1 MKSIFTFL
9 ITVVFS
15 ISLFA
20 QNTGDIAII
29 GTNFDDPDE
38 ILFVTLVDIDAST
51 DIYFTDYKW
60 DGSAWV
66 TGGADGWLKYTAP
79 AEGLAAGDVVKI
91 TLGSPYSANIGTV
104 ASDGGLFRLINSNN
118 SGDEIY
124 AYLGTDKE
132 NPTTFLFALNTTG
145 SWGAN
150 ELLNTGLTDGD
161 NALVVCSGI
170 DNSKYTGTRTG
181 TASELKSAIADISSN
196 WSSSSGRYT
205 LSTTRFNIS
214 GFVQKPT
221 SLTIENITSTKIR
234 ISWTKPS
241 GLYGTDWDGVTLFVR
256 QGSSNDGSVTSAD
269 GNSYTASLTFGSG
282 TSFGSA
288 YTVANQTTDSDG
300 NITVTNLTEGETY
313 YIVAYAYKT
322 VSGTNN
328 DNWSNATIELSDE
341 AEVQGVTNFDE
352 YPATALVDISWDNYF
367 GAVSTWWDE
376 VLVLAKANS
385 EVDGTPTGDGSTYSA
400 NAIFGSGSQIG
411 VGNYVV
417 YKGTG
422 TSVKVTGLTNGTTYH
437 FRAFVR
443 YGSDWTDAEQYKS
456 TSSTPVPTIEEPSV
470 SELIISEVNDVLHS
484 DAAYMELYNNTT
496 SAIKLDSVFINYYT
510 LGHTYRD
517 YKYTIGK
524 RILSAGGY
532 YVIAQS
538 SQAFYNKYGKYPDGV
553 FYQLFTNSTKDGMTL
568 ETQTN
573 GIIDRFN
580 DVPGATVSREENHLY
595 ERVNYP
601 NNGSDLSNDWSDE
614 GYNQEGT
621 PGEANSNS
629 LPVELTYFTAK
640 IIGENIVLNWE
651 TATEVNNYGFE
662 IERSSSRQ
670 GGTTPDKAWE
680 TIGFVEG
687 HGNSNSP
694 NSYSFVDNNDLIGAV
709 QYRLKQTDFDG
720 GFEYS
725 VVVTVEPENKPKF
738 KLSQN
743 YPNPFNPSTT
753 ISYTIPTI
761 GKGEM
766 AKVKLVVYDV
776 LGRKVATLVNG
787 TQKAGNYKIVF
798 NASTIKQLSSGIY
811 FYSISVNEFRE
822 VKKMNLL
829 K

>member
-1 MKSIFTFL
+1 MKGIFTFL
-9 ITVVFS
+9 ITIVFS
-15 ISLFA
+15 VSLYS

-29 GTNFDDPDE
+29 GTNFDNPDE
-38 ILFVTLVDIDAST
+38 ILFVTFVDIDAST

-60 DGSAWV
+60 DGSAWI
-66 TGGADGWLKYTAP
+66 TGGADGWLKYTTP
-79 AEGLAAGDVVKI
+79 AEGLAAGDVVQIK
-91 TLGSPYSANIGTV
+91 LDSPYRTNIGSTV
-104 ASDGGLFRLINSNN
+104 SDGGLFRLINSSS

-181 TASELKSAIADISSN
+181 TANELKSAIADVSSN

-205 LSTTRFNIS
+205 FSTTRFNIS

-221 SLTIENITSTKIR
+221 SLTIENVTSTKMR

-241 GLYGTDWDGVTLFVR
+241 GVYGTDWDGVTVFVR
-256 QGSSNDGSVTSAD
+256 QGISNNGRVTSTD
-269 GNSYTASLTFGSG
+269 GNNFTASLIFGSG
-282 TSFGSA
+282 SSFRSG

-300 NITVTNLTEGETY
+300 DITVTNLTEGETY

-352 YPATALVDISWDNYF
+352 YPATALVDISWNNYT
-367 GAVSTWWDE
+367 GTITTWWDE
-376 VLVLAKANS
+376 VLILAKANT
-385 EVDGTPTGDGSTYSA
+385 EVDGTPTGDGSSYSA

-417 YKGTG
+417 YKGMG
-422 TSVKVTGLTNGTTYH
+422 ISVKVTGLTNGTTYH
-437 FRAFVR
+437 FRVFVR
-443 YGSDWTDAEQYKS
+443 YGSDWTDIDQYKNN
-456 TSSTPVPTIEEPSV
+456 SSTPIPTIEEPATA
-470 SELIISEVNDVLHS
+470 ELIISEVNDVLHS
-484 DAAYMELYNNTT
+484 DAAYIELYNNTT
-496 SAIKLDSVFINYYT
+496 SAIKLDSVFINYYD
-510 LGHTYRD
+510 LGHSTRD
-517 YKYTIGK
+517 YRCTVGK
-524 RILSAGGY
+524 HILSAGEY

-538 SQAFYNKYGKYPDGV
+538 SQAFHNKYGKYPDGG
-553 FYQLFTNSTKDGMTL
+553 FYNLFANSTKDGMTL
-568 ETQTN
+568 ETPTN

-580 DVPGATVSREENHLY
+580 DVPGATISREENHLY
-595 ERVNYP
+595 ERINYP
-601 NNGSDLSNDWSDE
+601 NDGSDLSNHWTDL
-614 GYNQEGT
+614 GYNQNGT
-621 PGEANSNS
+621 PGEANSS
-629 LPVELTYFTAK
+629 SVPVELISFTAK
-640 IIGENIVLNWE
+640 FTNENIVLNWE

-662 IERSSSRQ
+662 VQRSVLSNQISEF
-670 GGTTPDKAWE
+670 E
-680 TIGFVEG
+680 TIGFIEG

-694 NSYSFVDNNDLIGAV
+694 NKYSFLDSDNLSGV
-709 QYRLKQTDFDG
+709 VKYRLKQIDIDG

-725 VVVTVEPENKPKF
+725 DIVALSLIEKTEF

-743 YPNPFNPSTT
+743 YPNPFNPST
-753 ISYTIPTI
+753 IINYIIPTTI
-761 GKGEM
+761 QGKV
-766 AKVKLVVYDV
+766 AKVKLIVYDV
-776 LGRKVATLVNG
+776 LGKEVATLVNSN
-787 TQKAGNYKIVF
+787 QKVGSYKIEF
-798 NASTIKQLSSGIY
+798 NASTIKQMSSGIY
-811 FYSISVNEFRE
+811 FYSITVNEFKE
-822 VKKMNLL
+822 VRKMNLL